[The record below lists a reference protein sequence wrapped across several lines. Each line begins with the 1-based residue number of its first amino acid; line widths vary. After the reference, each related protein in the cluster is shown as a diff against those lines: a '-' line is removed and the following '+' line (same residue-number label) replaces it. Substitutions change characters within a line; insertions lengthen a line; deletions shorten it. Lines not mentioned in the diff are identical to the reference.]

1 MQPDQDVAGNGIG
14 KIERAPHLAAMT
26 NTPLPHDT
34 RDSDRLR
41 GVALA
46 LNIPLGVFGAHRFY
60 VGKIGTGIL
69 QLCTLG
75 GLGLWWLADLILIA
89 AGEFRDIEGKRLTQ
103 WSRDEAEQSRRER
116 QPSGR
121 LAEEV
126 EAMQTEMHELA
137 ERVDFLERLLAQ
149 ARERGQLRAGAE
161 ER

>member
-1 MQPDQDVAGNGIG
+1 M
-14 KIERAPHLAAMT
+14 RAITH
-26 NTPLPHDT
+26 TPVPSDS
-34 RDSDRLR
+34 RESDRLR

-89 AGEFRDIEGKRLTQ
+89 AGEFRDIEGRRLTQ
-103 WSRDEAEQSRRER
+103 WSRDEADRSRRGR
-116 QPSGR
+116 QPSGQ
-121 LAEEV
+121 LAEDLET
-126 EAMQTEMHELA
+126 MQTEMHELA

-149 ARERGQLRAGAE
+149 ARERGQLRASGE

>member
-1 MQPDQDVAGNGIG
+1 
-14 KIERAPHLAAMT
+14 MT
-26 NTPLPHDT
+26 NTPVPRDT

-75 GLGLWWLADLILIA
+75 GMGLWWLADLILII
-89 AGEFRDIEGKRLTQ
+89 AGEFRDIEGRRLTQ
-103 WSRDEAEQSRRER
+103 WSREEAEQSRRQH

-121 LAEEV
+121 LAEEM

-137 ERVDFLERLLAQ
+137 ERVDFMERLLAQ
-149 ARERGQLRAGAE
+149 ARDRRQVRAGGE
-161 ER
+161 ERQS